1 MAWFATKK
9 IPSMVETERETK
21 NKRDIET
28 VSSKYWEDIKEREAI
43 RGKIKNG
50 RRGERG
56 KLEEIYLLSKVI
68 NVEKRQR

>member
-1 MAWFATKK
+1 
-9 IPSMVETERETK
+9 MVETERETE

-43 RGKIKNG
+43 RSKIKNG

-56 KLEEIYLLSKVI
+56 KLEVIYLLRRNTKYKSNQCRKKTEI
-68 NVEKRQR
+68 KK

>member
-1 MAWFATKK
+1 
-9 IPSMVETERETK
+9 MVETERETE

>member
-1 MAWFATKK
+1 
-9 IPSMVETERETK
+9 
-21 NKRDIET
+21 

-43 RGKIKNG
+43 RSKIKNG